1 MQKEQPRQ
9 KHNQRNPE
17 MDVAHDRAE
26 QTVRPCP
33 QVVVIHLISPITITH
48 RALVPSGPVG
58 RLDST

>member
-1 MQKEQPRQ
+1 MQKEQARQ

-17 MDVAHDRAE
+17 MDVAHDRVE

-33 QVVVIHLISPITITH
+33 QVVVIHLISPITH